1 MEELQLKK
9 DGAIWIFDNIE
20 NTLQQIYNHFRSL
33 KSENEHLREELER
46 LRSEAYKDEE
56 LTRMK
61 SEYDQMKADY
71 FRGFPISK
79 EEEDKITSWKKDIIH
94 NHPGNVGPI
103 GGRFHYEFI
112 PTGLGTIGTIV
123 DSITKEKLTFQ
134 EIS

>member
-9 DGAIWIFDNIE
+9 DGAIWILDNIE
-20 NTLQQIYNHFRSL
+20 NNLQQIYNHFRSL
-33 KSENEHLREELER
+33 KSENERLRKELER
-46 LRSEAYKDEE
+46 LRSESYKDEE

-61 SEYDQMKADY
+61 SDYDQMKADY

-79 EEEDKITSWKKDIIH
+79 EKEDKIKLWQEEII
-94 NHPGNVGPI
+94 NNYPSDVGTI

-112 PTGLGTIGTIV
+112 PTGIGTIGTIV